1 MDLYSIVGVL
11 IFGLALGLLLGLG
24 LCFLLSRS
32 QISDLQE
39 RLGEREAQI
48 TKLGDERLRLEK
60 REATFEAERK
70 AADEKLALLEEARTK
85 LGEAFKAL
93 SADALKS
100 NNQSFLELARTAMGE
115 FQEGAKGELEQR
127 KQAVDQLVK
136 PVRESLEKVD
146 QNLRHLEKA
155 REVAY
160 TDLRAQIKHL
170 LSAQTNLKS
179 ETANLVQA
187 LRTPNVRGQWGEMQL
202 ERAVEFAGM
211 VEHCDFVQQET
222 TSTDEGRRRPDLIVQ
237 LPNGRNIIVDAKAP
251 LLAYLE
257 AIDAQEADLR
267 IAKLRDHARQ
277 IRDHITRLGSKSY
290 WKQFEPSPEFV
301 VLFLPGESIF
311 SAALEQDPILIEFGA
326 NERVILAT
334 PTTLIALLKAVAYGW
349 QQEKMATHAKLVSG
363 LGRELYDRLGTLAGH
378 FSKLGNS
385 LNRAVE
391 SYNSAVRSTE
401 SRVLVS
407 ARRFKELGSGSAK
420 NIEQL
425 EAIEKITALP
435 QAEELQDADQSAR
448 DAD

>member
-1 MDLYSIVGVL
+1 MSLYSIVGVL
-11 IFGLALGLLLGLG
+11 LFGLLLGLC
-24 LCFLLSRS
+24 LYYVISRG
-32 QISDLQE
+32 QIRDLQE
-39 RLGEREAQI
+39 RLKDREEQI
-48 TKLGDERLRLEK
+48 TILSEERLRLEK
-60 REATFEAERK
+60 REATLDAEHK
-70 AADEKLALLEEARTK
+70 AAEEKLGLLEEARTK

-100 NNQSFLELARTAMGE
+100 NNESFLELAKMAMDR
-115 FQEGAKGELEQR
+115 FQEGAKGELEHR
-127 KQAVDQLVK
+127 KQAVGQLVK

-170 LSAQTNLKS
+170 LSTQTNLQS

-187 LRTPNVRGQWGEMQL
+187 LRTPNVRGQWGEVQL

-222 TSTDEGRRRPDLIVQ
+222 ASTEDGHLRPDLIVR
-237 LPNGRNIIVDAKAP
+237 LPNGRNVIVDAKAP
-251 LLAYLE
+251 LIAYLE
-257 AIDAQEADLR
+257 AIKTKDADFRL
-267 IAKLRDHARQ
+267 AKLRDHARQ
-277 IRDHITRLGSKSY
+277 IRDHITRLGSKTY
-290 WKQFEPSPEFV
+290 WKEFEPSPEFV

-311 SAALEQDPILIEFGA
+311 SAALEEDPALIEFGA

-349 QQEKMATHAKLVSG
+349 QQEKMAEHAKEVSN
-363 LGRELYDRLGTLAGH
+363 LGRQLYDRIGTLAGH
-378 FSKLGNS
+378 FSRLGNS

-391 SYNSAVRSTE
+391 SYNNAIRSTE

-407 ARRFKELGSGSAK
+407 ARRFKELGSTSAK

-425 EAIEKITALP
+425 DPIEKITALP
-435 QAEELQDADQSAR
+435 RAEELQDSTTPKGFQEGTD
-448 DAD
+448 